1 MLDNP
6 LTAPTQH
13 SGFAVALAIRRR
25 SRLNVLRLPQCY
37 RAGGRGE
44 TTAMIEQATERLW
57 VLGPITLV
65 ALFLSWAL
73 LLLLRPWLARYML
86 VQPSARSSHYR
97 PTPQGG
103 GMAVVLAVL
112 VAVWV

>member
-1 MLDNP
+1 MCGACRN
-6 LTAPTQH
+6 
-13 SGFAVALAIRRR
+13 AIVR
-25 SRLNVLRLPQCY
+25 VVGAKQQ
-37 RAGGRGE
+37 
-44 TTAMIEQATERLW
+44 AMIEQATERLW

-112 VAVWV
+112 VAVWVPLSAGLLQNEASQL